1 MPAYENEEQEKAKES
16 LNSTVDRRQDGTA
29 TVNKKIRIPIVGNST
44 FERMLVC
51 SVEFI
56 LLEWG
61 FDIQLSGHSYN
72 SREERSPKTDSKTDL
87 QPPLPVP
94 IYERPVIAE
103 NISVYFNLV
112 WYYILKILLSLQ
124 SFHNQWY
131 CKVKYVTRLS
141 PLFWK
146 SLHAQGQSGTSK
158 LGESFVLKSPLRLHE
173 SKLEGVAF
181 LPYCNQKYSLFSIID
196 DYRDTFKTLL
206 HYVYY

>member
-29 TVNKKIRIPIVGNST
+29 TVNKKIKITIVGNST

-87 QPPLPVP
+87 QPPFQYL
-94 IYERPVIAE
+94 
-103 NISVYFNLV
+103 FM
-112 WYYILKILLSLQ
+112 KDQSLQ
-124 SFHNQWY
+124 RIFLY
-131 CKVKYVTRLS
+131 
-141 PLFWK
+141 
-146 SLHAQGQSGTSK
+146 TST
-158 LGESFVLKSPLRLHE
+158 L
-173 SKLEGVAF
+173 
-181 LPYCNQKYSLFSIID
+181 YSII
-196 DYRDTFKTLL
+196 F
-206 HYVYY
+206 